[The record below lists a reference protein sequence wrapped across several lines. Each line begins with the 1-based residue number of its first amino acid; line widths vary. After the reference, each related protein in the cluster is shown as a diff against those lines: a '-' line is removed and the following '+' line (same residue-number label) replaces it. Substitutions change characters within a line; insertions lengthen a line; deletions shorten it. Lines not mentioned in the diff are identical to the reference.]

1 MSTSKQASVTKRLL
15 TSGALPIA
23 RDTPSYASVMSV
35 CHGGAAGQLEYVTQR
50 GSFDLSATGGLAAD
64 AEEKAF
70 LNSRAEAKKAHLER
84 LHHLRGREREPEV
97 ARAEGKTAFQIAVS
111 VANASEAKVSEYCC
125 LQIKYLPAQTFSLL
139 SGCEGHRRHGQ

>member
-1 MSTSKQASVTKRLL
+1 MIVRDVYAGALLAQLAAIYQSMSPVKQASVTKRLL

-35 CHGGAAGQLEYVTQR
+35 CHGGAAGQLEYVAQR
-50 GSFDLSATGGLAAD
+50 GSFNFAATGGLAAD

-84 LHHLRGREREPEV
+84 MHHLRGREREPEV
-97 ARAEGKTAFQIAVS
+97 VRAEGKTAFQIAVS
-111 VANASEAKVSEYCC
+111 VANASEAKV
-125 LQIKYLPAQTFSLL
+125 
-139 SGCEGHRRHGQ
+139 RRVLRN